1 MGTIEKIVL
10 HCSDSEFGTAVEID
24 RWHRGRKPPFKMI
37 GYMGVILNGYP
48 IPGVYWEPSDGAWE
62 WGRPVDHDNI
72 IEPNEV
78 GAHAFGI
85 NAKSVGICMIGK
97 EKFSYH
103 QFHAARRFI
112 LALVAKWKLSL
123 KDVIG
128 HYEVDKGKTCPNI
141 NMDTFR
147 LFLTDVN
154 LIDELMVG
162 K

>member
-1 MGTIEKIVL
+1 MGKIEKIVL
-10 HCSDSEFGTAVEID
+10 HCSDSEWGSAVEID
-24 RWHRGRKPPFKMI
+24 RWHRARGWTKI

-48 IPGVYWEPSDGAWE
+48 IKDVYWEPSDGAWE
-62 WGRPVDHDNI
+62 WGRPLDHDNL
-72 IEPNEV
+72 IEPNEIE
-78 GAHAFGI
+78 AHAYGI
-85 NAKSVGICMIGK
+85 NSKSVGICMIGK
-97 EKFSYH
+97 SQFSYR
-103 QFHAARRFI
+103 QFMAARRFI
-112 LALVAKWKLSL
+112 LALVAKWGLTL

-128 HYEVDKGKTCPNI
+128 HYEVDKSKTCPNI